1 MVAAPSGA
9 AVLTV
14 VFTLVGVAAA
24 ILVARIYLRVVIQ
37 KQKLIAA
44 DWLRILAWLSALATA
59 SFDIVYAVE
68 GSLNPENNY
77 TLVNWDVSPE
87 KMERVLRVSIA
98 RIMPTLGP
106 GTDQVD
112 SDFMGLN
119 DTFLHDILPMQ
130 SIPHCCIL
138 SIIPALHEEKTN
150 GALGSVYLLRVRIH
164 RLDVPSTISL
174 LPRNKKLGDKGARK
188 GLQRLVAYHDLP
200 NCLGA
205 TFYWISCLYVCPALL
220 SRSILAHDYAVFA
233 LPFLILHKLNMRP
246 QVKVSVYAI
255 FLLGF
260 IDIAF
265 SLTRFLTIQLT
276 VVGDF
281 RSITAVELWSSLDVY
296 IGLIVAFLPAL
307 RPYLRRKGAKY
318 SYADSGR
325 PTGNSTH
332 PARRTVDRGFT
343 EIDETPSLEGDPRPG
358 PWTVSH
364 SPELGATGWSDK
376 KSNSSD
382 VELVSLD
389 VTAAKDREHV

>member
-1 MVAAPSGA
+1 MA
-9 AVLTV
+9 
-14 VFTLVGVAAA
+14 FA
-24 ILVARIYLRVVIQ
+24 ILVARIYLRVGIQ

-68 GSLNPENNY
+68 GSLDPENNY

-87 KMERVLRVSIA
+87 KMERVLRVSFVG
-98 RIMPTLGP
+98 IMPTLGP

-119 DTFLHDILPMQ
+119 DTFLHDVLPLQ
-130 SIPHCCIL
+130 SISNCCIL
-138 SIIPALHEEKTN
+138 SVVPVFYEEKTN
-150 GALGSVYLLRVRIH
+150 GALGSVCLLRVRIH
-164 RLDVPSTISL
+164 CLDVPSIISL
-174 LPRNKKLGDKGARK
+174 LPRNKKLVYQCVLSSLLRFLTSLQGDKGARK

-205 TFYWISCLYVCPALL
+205 TLYWISCLYVCPALL
-220 SRSILAHDYAVFA
+220 SRSIPAHDCTVFV

-246 QVKVSVYAI
+246 QVKTSVYAI

-281 RSITAVELWSSLDVY
+281 RSITAVGKSYSLHKQE
-296 IGLIVAFLPAL
+296 
-307 RPYLRRKGAKY
+307 YL
-318 SYADSGR
+318 
-325 PTGNSTH
+325 
-332 PARRTVDRGFT
+332 
-343 EIDETPSLEGDPRPG
+343 
-358 PWTVSH
+358 
-364 SPELGATGWSDK
+364 
-376 KSNSSD
+376 
-382 VELVSLD
+382 
-389 VTAAKDREHV
+389 

>member
-9 AVLTV
+9 AVLAV
-14 VFTLVGVAAA
+14 VFTLVGVAFV
-24 ILVARIYLRVVIQ
+24 ILVARIYLRLVIQ

-59 SFDIVYAVE
+59 SSDIVYAVE
-68 GSLNPENNY
+68 GSLDPANNY
-77 TLVNWDVSPE
+77 TLVNWDVPPE
-87 KMERVLRVSIA
+87 KMERVLRFTWASMIPFFTTFYLCKASLIVVYFQLFPPFMKKRRMALWAVSVYCVCAFIA
-98 RIMPTLGP
+98 SMCLQLFLCFPITRNWEVKEPEKAC
-106 GTDQVD
+106 
-112 SDFMGLN
+112 SDWSLIT
-119 DTFLHDILPMQ
+119 TFQ
-130 SIPHCCIL
+130 TAW
-138 SIIPALHEEKTN
+138 ALHFI
-150 GALGSVYLLRVRIH
+150 GSLALFL
-164 RLDVPSTISL
+164 
-174 LPRNKKLGDKGARK
+174 
-188 GLQRLVAYHDLP
+188 
-200 NCLGA
+200 
-205 TFYWISCLYVCPALL
+205 
-220 SRSILAHDYAVFA
+220 

-246 QVKVSVYAI
+246 QVKISVYAI

-265 SLTRFLTIQLT
+265 SLTRFLNIQLT

-281 RSITAVELWSSLDVY
+281 RSITAVELWSALDVY
-296 IGLIVAFLPAL
+296 IGLIIAFLPAL

-358 PWTVSH
+358 PWAVSH
-364 SPELGATGWSDK
+364 SPELGATGWNDK

-389 VTAAKDREHV
+389 VTAAKDRDHV